1 MTILQS
7 IAYRK
12 LDVELKTRFKE
23 LLCHAYDDE
32 NGNKRLQAILWTG
45 GKNSHTNNADY
56 SYYMIKDGDN
66 IADYTMMIP
75 VKMFIMDET

>member
-1 MTILQS
+1 MLQS
-7 IAYRK
+7 IAYIK

-32 NGNKRLQAILWTG
+32 NGDKRVVNTLEWW
-45 GKNSHTNNADY
+45 KKSHANNADY